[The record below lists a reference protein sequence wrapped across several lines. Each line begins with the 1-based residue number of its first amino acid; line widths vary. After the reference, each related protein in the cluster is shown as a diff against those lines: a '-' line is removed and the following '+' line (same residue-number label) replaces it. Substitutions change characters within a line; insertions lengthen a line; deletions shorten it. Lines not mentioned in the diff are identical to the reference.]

1 MSEPQTEIEEVD
13 EEVLKRLIKDVLADP
28 QKYPSEAKLILVLE
42 TWHRQGEAF
51 VDSQSYEIIEGK
63 CEEVV
68 LEQWDEGYPY
78 RSGCKVALIPLT
90 VPTIVD
96 FYSYTDTTDP
106 PRRKRVLYIFTA
118 QGWKSVKV
126 Y

>member
-1 MSEPQTEIEEVD
+1 MSEPQKIEEVD
-13 EEVLKRLIKDVLADP
+13 EETEKRLIEEVLKNP
-28 QKYPSEAKLILVLE
+28 SKYPTEAKYLLELE
-42 TWHRQGEAF
+42 TWSRQGEAF
-51 VDSQSYEIIEGK
+51 TDYQRY
-63 CEEVV
+63 EVV
-68 LEQWDEGYPY
+68 EGEVREIVLEEWDEGYPY

-118 QGWKSVKV
+118 QGWKRVEV